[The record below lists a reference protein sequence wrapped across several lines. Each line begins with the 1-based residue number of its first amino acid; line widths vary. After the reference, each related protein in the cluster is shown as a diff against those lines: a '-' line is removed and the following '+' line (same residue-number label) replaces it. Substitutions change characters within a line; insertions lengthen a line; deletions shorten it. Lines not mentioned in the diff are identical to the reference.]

1 MLLPLSLTIR
11 YNVTQT
17 AFRCRF
23 ICTAV
28 LFADAPGC
36 VSPCLWGQ
44 FDDRNG
50 WSCNTDLARQ
60 GRTRVVDIIGSDKRE
75 VSVEA
80 TSPYHMLIGSSQRAI
95 NGVDN
100 GIQVPRNHGSE

>member
-1 MLLPLSLTIR
+1 M
-11 YNVTQT
+11 
-17 AFRCRF
+17 
-23 ICTAV
+23 
-28 LFADAPGC
+28 
-36 VSPCLWGQ
+36 
-44 FDDRNG
+44 
-50 WSCNTDLARQ
+50 
-60 GRTRVVDIIGSDKRE
+60 DIIGSDKRE